1 MLKLKFVPIV
11 FLACCIAG
19 CNPQT
24 STTDAGHDSTDS
36 IAASTVLVKEDSV
49 SYSAGTINFK
59 SFVAFKQDNH
69 KKPIVLVVPE
79 WWGVNDYIKSRVR
92 QLAELGYLAFAVDMY
107 GDGKNV
113 ITPDEAG
120 KLAVPFYK
128 NPGMAQA
135 HFNAAMTKAK
145 NYPDADT
152 SKIAAIG
159 YCFGGSMVLNMAR
172 LGEPLKAVVSFHG
185 DLNNYGLLPTKGA
198 STPAVLVLHGEAD
211 SMVPPEIV
219 KGFKREMD
227 SARVNYKFIGYP
239 GARHAFTNP
248 AATAVGEKYKIDIA
262 YNEAADKSSWEEMK
276 VFLADIFK

>member
-11 FLACCIAG
+11 FLACCITG
-19 CNPQT
+19 CNSQT
-24 STTDAGHDSTDS
+24 STTDAGHDSPDS
-36 IAASTVLVKEDSV
+36 IAAPTVLVKEDSV
-49 SYSAGTINFK
+49 SYSSGPVNFK

-113 ITPDEAG
+113 ITPVEAE
-120 KLAVPFYK
+120 KFAVPFYK
-128 NPGMAQA
+128 NPVMAQA

-172 LGEPLKAVVSFHG
+172 LGEPLKGVVSFHG

-198 STPAVLVLHGEAD
+198 STPAVLVLHWYRRVSLKD
-211 SMVPPEIV
+211 LKKKWTRRMLTINLLSIRVPGTLSLIPPRQVLAKNI
-219 KGFKREMD
+219 KLTLLITKQRIN
-227 SARVNYKFIGYP
+227 RP
-239 GARHAFTNP
+239 G
-248 AATAVGEKYKIDIA
+248 KK
-262 YNEAADKSSWEEMK
+262 
-276 VFLADIFK
+276 